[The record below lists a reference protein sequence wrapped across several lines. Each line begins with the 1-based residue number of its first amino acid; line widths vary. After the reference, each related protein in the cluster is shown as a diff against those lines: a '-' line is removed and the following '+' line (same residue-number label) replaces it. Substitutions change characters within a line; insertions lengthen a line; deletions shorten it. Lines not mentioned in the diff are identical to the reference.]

1 MFLVQNTREIAK
13 AAFKHHEKKL
23 ATEYFKRWQN
33 IRFFIEKL
41 HDGKEI
47 FMNLMLQD
55 STKLFLNILNICF
68 YFKGSTIFGVIFYRT
83 CIFLI
88 MNGR

>member
-13 AAFKHHEKKL
+13 ATIKHHEKKL

-55 STKLFLNILNICF
+55 STKLFLNICL
-68 YFKGSTIFGVIFYRT
+68 YFKGSTIFDVIFYRT
-83 CIFLI
+83 RVFPII
-88 MNGR
+88 NDR